1 MASIIK
7 GAEGPVRTWSGTRD
21 AEGQRAFKA
30 LYRLTYD
37 GNVGPAAVMDFAGGP
52 AVGTSWNVDSDTDT
66 WAFRTLATTVN
77 PVIKDGNDSK
87 VWDVVYNFST
97 KQPERCQDQQVEDPL
112 SEPQK
117 ISGSFVNYTVEAT
130 HDRNGAAIENSS
142 HEMVRGPAVEFD
154 DHRPTV
160 QIGQNVSSLQLDVFS
175 QMVNTVNDAT
185 LWGLGARKI
194 KLSNVSWSR
203 ELYALCY
210 FYYTRRFEFDINFDT
225 FDRVIVDEG
234 TMVLQ
239 GDWDHNEAD
248 DTYTWTPVPGGNPA
262 NVKEFERFT
271 DPRGNPRRALLDG
284 VGNPLGDGVAAV
296 NIPISPVEYYA
307 ESNFLELNIPTTL

>member
-1 MASIIK
+1 MASIVK
-7 GAEGPVRTWSGTRD
+7 GNEGPVRTWSGTRD

-37 GNVGPAAVMDFAGGP
+37 GNVGPTVVMDFAGGP
-52 AVGTSWNVDSDTDT
+52 GVGTSWNVDGDTDI

-117 ISGSFVNYTVEAT
+117 ISGSFVKYTEE
-130 HDRNGAAIENSS
+130 IEKDKDGNVIETSS
-142 HEMVRGPAVEFD
+142 HELIRGPIVEFD
-154 DHRPTV
+154 NNRPTV
-160 QIGQNVSSLQLDVFS
+160 IIEQNVASLQLDVFS
-175 QMVNTVNDAT
+175 NMVDTVNDAE

-225 FDRVIVDEG
+225 FDRETKDQG
-234 TMVLQ
+234 LMVL
-239 GDWDHNEAD
+239 
-248 DTYTWTPVPGGNPA
+248 
-262 NVKEFERFT
+262 
-271 DPRGNPRRALLDG
+271 RGHWE
-284 VGNPLGDGVAAV
+284 DGVAGWILDGAPNAADARDFIRFKDRNKENARV
-296 NIPISPVEYYA
+296 FLDGAGQPAANAAAAADISIAFYT